1 MNMKIINFKDFMK
14 KCKLKDYTLN
24 ESQLQ
29 KIYIYPINPRDIKIN
44 SDKGFVNKDN
54 GSQG

>member
-29 KIYIYPINPRDIKIN
+29 KIYIYPIYPRDIKIN